1 MSGIDFKQKIS
12 VQRPFGKPSSAEDEY
27 DITRVFES
35 DRGRIVNSAAIRR
48 LQQKT
53 QVFPLERN
61 AAVRSRLTHSLEVQQ
76 VGRYIAKE
84 ILNRFKQDKKISA
97 YGLDKLLD
105 PFESIVEMACLMH
118 DIGNPPFGHFGE
130 SAINNWFTKQMD
142 PNGGGAE
149 PRGKDQCLVNT
160 LKLREGETELNILR
174 SKIRQDLSHFEGNA
188 QAIRL
193 VYSLLKLNLT
203 YAQVGCIL
211 KYTKPAYWSGD
222 IPTSHDYLMKKPGFY
237 LAEEEYVK
245 DLRRELNM
253 GEFNRF
259 PLTYIMEAADDIS
272 YCIADLEDAVE
283 KNIFS
288 VEQLYDHMVQEW
300 RETTHGDLFD
310 KVVGGAFRQLGR
322 GQGRRSS
329 EDQFFM
335 YLRVNT
341 VGKLVPHAAQRFIEN
356 LPAVFSGSFNQA
368 LLEDSSPA
376 CKLLQI
382 FKKVAVKHVFNYPEV
397 EQLELQGYRVISGLL
412 DIYSPLLAMPQ
423 TAFTQLV
430 AEDSHREY
438 PIETRL
444 FHKLST
450 KHRLAYAEST
460 ERLRHLSPEQHEIYE
475 YYYRARLIQDYI
487 SGMTDLYA
495 YDEYRRLMA
504 AE

>member
-76 VGRYIAKE
+76 VGRHIAKE
-84 ILNRFKQDKKISA
+84 VLNRFKQDKKITA

-130 SAINNWFTKQMD
+130 LAINNWFTKQLD
-142 PNGGGAE
+142 PNGGGTE
-149 PRGKDQCLVNT
+149 PRGRDLCQVKV
-160 LKLREGETELNILR
+160 LKLREGENELNILR
-174 SKIRQDLSHFEGNA
+174 SKIRQDLSQFEGNA

-193 VYSLLKLNLT
+193 VYTLLKLNLT
-203 YAQVGCIL
+203 YAQVACIL

-222 IPTSHDYLMKKPGFY
+222 IPPSRLYLMKKPGFY
-237 LAEEEYVK
+237 LAEEDYVK
-245 DLRRELNM
+245 ELRRELNI

-272 YCIADLEDAVE
+272 YCLADLEDAVE

-288 VEQLYDHMVQEW
+288 VEQLYDHMMQEW
-300 RETTHGDLFD
+300 GDVAHGDLFD

-356 LPAVFSGSFNQA
+356 LPAVFSGSFNQS

-397 EQLELQGYRVISGLL
+397 EQLELQGDRVISGLL
-412 DIYSPLLAMPQ
+412 DIYSPLLVMPQ

-430 AEDSHREY
+430 AEDSHRQY

-450 KHRLAYAEST
+450 KHRLAYVESS
-460 ERLRHLSPEQHEIYE
+460 ERLRNLSPEQHEIYE

>member
-1 MSGIDFKQKIS
+1 MSGIDFRQKIS
-12 VQRPFGKPSSAEDEY
+12 FQRPFGKSSSTEDEY
-27 DITRVFES
+27 AITRVFES

-84 ILNRFKQDKKISA
+84 ILNRFKQDKKITA

-142 PNGGGAE
+142 PNSSGAE
-149 PRGKDQCLVNT
+149 PRGEDQCLVNV
-160 LKLREGETELNILR
+160 LKLRKGENELNILR
-174 SKIRQDLSHFEGNA
+174 SKIRHDLSQFEGNA

-211 KYTKPAYWSGD
+211 KYTKPAYWSDD
-222 IPTSHDYLMKKPGFY
+222 IPSSHNYLMKKPGFY
-237 LAEEEYVK
+237 LTEERYVK
-245 DLRRELNM
+245 ELRRELNM
-253 GEFNRF
+253 DEFNRF

-283 KNIFS
+283 KTIFS
-288 VEQLYDHMVQEW
+288 VEQLYEHLMQEW
-300 RETTHGDLFD
+300 GEVARGDLFD

-335 YLRVNT
+335 FLRVNT
-341 VGKLVPHAAQRFIEN
+341 VGKLVPYAAQRFIEN
-356 LPAVFSGSFNQA
+356 LPAVFCGSFNQA
-368 LLEDSSPA
+368 LLEDFSPA

-382 FKKVAVKHVFNYPEV
+382 FKKVAVKHVFNRPEV
-397 EQLELQGYRVISGLL
+397 EQLELQGYRIISGLL

-430 AEDSHREY
+430 AEDTHRQY
-438 PIETRL
+438 LIETRL
-444 FHKLST
+444 LHKLST
-450 KHRLAYAEST
+450 KHRLAYVEST
-460 ERLRHLSPEQHEIYE
+460 EQLRNLPTEQYEIYE